1 MIKSVISLL
10 TCGILVLGI
19 AFQSAAQNQE
29 EIKERVTTT
38 QQIKLNIEGMAC
50 SYCEKNA
57 EKSLEKLEGV
67 KVESVSAS
75 EGVAQLTFTGTE
87 PISDEKLKEAV
98 ENAGYKL
105 TKVVRKDPDDGA
117 DH

>member
-1 MIKSVISLL
+1 MMKSLISFL
-10 TCGILVLGI
+10 TCGILILGLTNL
-19 AFQSAAQNQE
+19 SVAQDTSE
-29 EIKERVTTT
+29 KETKVSETE
-38 QQIKLNIEGMAC
+38 QIKLEIEGMSC

-57 EKSLEKLEGV
+57 KKSLEKLEGV

-75 EGVAQLTFTGTE
+75 EGNAQLTFTGTE